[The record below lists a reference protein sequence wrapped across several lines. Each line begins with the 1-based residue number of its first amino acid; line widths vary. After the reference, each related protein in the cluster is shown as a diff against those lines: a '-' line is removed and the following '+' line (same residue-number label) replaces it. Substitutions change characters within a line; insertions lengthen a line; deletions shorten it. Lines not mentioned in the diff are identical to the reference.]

1 MSQTSRGDAPQA
13 DYGALAER
21 PLALLYLSGSAAD
34 VDLTTTRL
42 LGGLTN
48 FQALFLSPTLGEKEV
63 LQVVT
68 TFREART
75 PVAIV
80 PVVTEAH
87 HGLCTSAVAAG
98 ADGVMPLLD
107 GVFVAPNATLKCIW
121 DSPHRP
127 AEEAKSDQAALAGF
141 GRRNFGNKLHAFF
154 CGIEDRRAHA
164 IARREWV
171 RTNTRRGPHETPTAA
186 E

>member
-21 PLALLYLSGSAAD
+21 PLALLYLSGWAAD
-34 VDLTTTRL
+34 VDSTTTR
-42 LGGLTN
+42 
-48 FQALFLSPTLGEKEV
+48 
-63 LQVVT
+63 QVVT

-107 GVFVAPNATLKCIW
+107 GVFVSPDATLKCIW